1 MKRTILITL
10 LAVNPAF
17 CQSPIPPFSAASAT
31 ITTLT
36 TQSDNAV
43 LNASQFPGGDIG
55 AQVNAAAAACTAGS
69 ICHIVIQPSRQLTFT
84 TPIVMVDAE
93 EVDCSHSGYIS
104 DGQHDPVVQM
114 EYSGNGVAVTM
125 AGRGDTLH
133 GCGLRLRETATAG
146 VLIGGHSNYA
156 SQITVSGGGTRTTL
170 VRVSGSTSGRDTEDA
185 HLDDSRLV
193 NFSGTGVEIDH
204 ANDTFLTHITAYGV
218 PHNSTGRTLVIDSGA
233 GGTNINDFLAGNAGL
248 HGLLVQNTLAGSG
261 GGGAPTW
268 IFANNFQSDC
278 STGAGWL
285 FDATLGSVML
295 GATFLNS
302 WSSGAGACGEVTP
315 GVAGIEIAGG
325 VNIHIGGGS
334 KIRSNSGDGVLV
346 DGKGVN
352 NLQIEG
358 DLITGNGF
366 CKACGPA
373 KYSGIH
379 ITAPAHTVQIVGN
392 TIGNTFNDNENQLY
406 GVDVEAGVAGLIIA
420 NNLCDAN
427 RGGCLNPAIRRA
439 ESRLHFAE
447 SGNVTTTDK

>member
-1 MKRTILITL
+1 
-10 LAVNPAF
+10 
-17 CQSPIPPFSAASAT
+17 
-31 ITTLT
+31 
-36 TQSDNAV
+36 
-43 LNASQFPGGDIG
+43 
-55 AQVNAAAAACTAGS
+55 VNAAAATCEQGS
-69 ICHIVIQPSRQLTFT
+69 VCHIVIPPSGRLTLT
-84 TPIVMVDAE
+84 TPIVMVDGE
-93 EVDCSHSGYIS
+93 EVECSRSGYIS
-104 DGQHDPVVQM
+104 DGQHAPVVQM
-114 EYSGNGVAVTM
+114 EYAGNGVAVTM
-125 AGRGDTLH
+125 AGRGDTLR
-133 GCGLRLRETATAG
+133 GCGLRLMETATAG

-156 SQITVSGGGTRTTL
+156 NQITVSGGGTGTTL
-170 VRVSGSTSGRDTEDA
+170 VRVSGSASGRDTEDA
-185 HLDDSRLV
+185 HLEDSRLV

-233 GGTNINDFLAGNAGL
+233 GGTNISDFVGGDSGL
-248 HGLLVQNTLAGSG
+248 HGLVVQNTLSRSG
-261 GGGAPTW
+261 GGVGPTW
-268 IFANNFQSDC
+268 IFANNFESDC
-278 STGAGWL
+278 SAGAGWL
-285 FDATLGSVML
+285 FDSTLSSAML

-302 WSSGAGACGEVTP
+302 WSSGAGGCGTVTP
-315 GVAGIEIAGG
+315 GVPGIEIAGG

-358 DLITGNGF
+358 DLITGNGY

-406 GVDVEAGVAGLIIA
+406 GVDVEAGVAGLIVA
-420 NNLCDAN
+420 NNLCDDN
-427 RGGCLNPAIRRA
+427 RGGCLNPTLEQVQSKMHAA
-439 ESRLHFAE
+439 V